1 MDIGAKFWIAN
12 GRSGMASVPR
22 DSMLWFNDSS
32 LKDWSYIWQNRA
44 VNGGPIDRYATGMSI
59 YMQPIVR
66 LNTPATVSFVA
77 QLTIAVTAMVRD
89 RAHCTVHFWATTR
102 FGEYLIH
109 FTYRL
114 QWFNYLFRTNCYTL
128 LHKYETFCDE
138 NLKLYI
144 TMLLWYLIFT
154 KLLTAS
160 MCFMYVCMCCCSAD
174 WRLAKVML
182 CTVFQLLPFIY
193 LIFINLLCSAAVAA
207 AAVC

>member
-1 MDIGAKFWIAN
+1 MDGYRCQVLNSQRQVRN
-12 GRSGMASVPR
+12 GICTTGQYA
-22 DSMLWFNDSS
+22 L
-32 LKDWSYIWQNRA
+32 IQWQLTE
-44 VNGGPIDRYATGMSI
+44 GLILHLTESCCKWPIDRYATGMSI

-102 FGEYLIH
+102 FGEYLIR

-138 NLKLYI
+138 KLKLYI